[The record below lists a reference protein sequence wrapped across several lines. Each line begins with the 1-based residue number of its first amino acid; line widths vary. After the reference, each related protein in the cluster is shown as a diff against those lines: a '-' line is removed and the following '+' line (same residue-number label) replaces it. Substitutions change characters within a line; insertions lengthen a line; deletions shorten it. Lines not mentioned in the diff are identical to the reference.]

1 MPFLNVIARA
11 RNPHFQNNL
20 VTNLQFPREAILLA
34 ERTLARSDGGLLHN
48 YFSNTPYLL
57 FITDNL
63 YLFKLIID
71 YSNSSISLAGG
82 KLARSDGGLLHKYF
96 SNTPYLLFNFII
108 HHLSFERFGRVLF
121 SDNPSSSY
129 CKLF

>member
-63 YLFKLIID
+63 YLFKLII
-71 YSNSSISLAGG
+71 STAL
-82 KLARSDGGLLHKYF
+82 
-96 SNTPYLLFNFII
+96 
-108 HHLSFERFGRVLF
+108 
-121 SDNPSSSY
+121 
-129 CKLF
+129 